1 MIIVKNSIVSDD
13 IADQRFCCDLSCCK
27 GTCCVDG
34 DSGAPLLEEEVEKIE
49 AVLDRALPLMTDEVR
64 AAVETQGVA
73 VRDKDGDLG
82 TTLIDGGACAFVT
95 PGPDGCSF
103 CALQGLYKP
112 VSCHLYPIRVEDF
125 GEFTAV
131 NYHQWDIC
139 RPAKGKGDPLYVYL
153 KESLIRRFGK
163 EWYDELLEQIELR
176 NNG

>member
-1 MIIVKNSIVSDD
+1 
-13 IADQRFCCDLSCCK
+13 
-27 GTCCVDG
+27 
-34 DSGAPLLEEEVEKIE
+34 
-49 AVLDRALPLMTDEVR
+49 
-64 AAVETQGVA
+64 
-73 VRDKDGDLG
+73 
-82 TTLIDGGACAFVT
+82 
-95 PGPDGCSF
+95 
-103 CALQGLYKP
+103 LYKP